1 MMHVRRPIEGL
12 PSDRGVPRMPYQRE
26 AEVVLTVWREAE
38 RKLADA
44 EPGSA
49 EEEEIVADLAR
60 MRDEYQ
66 RLIQRAREAHRPEPP
81 PFPADTEDHAT

>member
-1 MMHVRRPIEGL
+1 
-12 PSDRGVPRMPYQRE
+12 MPYQRE
-26 AEVVLTVWREAE
+26 AEVVLAAWREAE

-44 EPGSA
+44 ASGSA
-49 EEEEIVADLAR
+49 DEEEIVADLAR

-81 PFPADTEDHAT
+81 PFPADEDDQAR